1 MTPQE
6 LKNSILQLAIQ
17 GKLVPQRPEEGNAE
31 ELYKQIQAE
40 KQKLIKE
47 GKIKKEKP
55 LPPITDDEKPFEI
68 PASWKWVKVS
78 DCISNKTGLAYKKTS
93 LEIKSNFMIRV
104 LRGGNILNLNYTF
117 KLDDIFISSEFVK
130 KDLLL
135 RKNTIITPA
144 VTSLENIGKMA
155 LIEND
160 YNDVVVGGFVLML
173 TPHLS
178 NEIFAKYLLYVFSS
192 KYFKNNCKNIVN
204 KSGQAFYNL
213 SREKLMLINIPI
225 PPLVEQK
232 RIVAKIEELLPYV
245 ERYETAYNKLQQ
257 LNKRFPDDL
266 QKSVLQLAIQGRLV
280 PQRAEEGNAEDLYQQ
295 IQDEKQKLIKEGK
308 IKKEKPLPPITDDEK
323 PFEIPKS
330 WKWVRLGELC
340 AVLTCGYASTP
351 EYVSKDLG
359 MPFLSAKNVKPY
371 KFMPEDHKYIKR
383 ELYEKLI
390 QNAKPE
396 KGDILL
402 TRVGAGIGEAA
413 IIDKKLDF
421 AIYVSL
427 NLIKLINYNLV
438 YNKYIL
444 FWLNSPIGIS
454 STKSN
459 IYGKNA
465 SQGNLNVKNV
475 REFLV
480 PLPTFAEQKRIVTK
494 LEELLPLCNEL
505 K

>member
-40 KQKLIKE
+40 KKKLIKE
-47 GKIKKEKP
+47 KKIKKEKP
-55 LPPITDDEKPFEI
+55 LPEITDEEKPFEI
-68 PASWKWVKVS
+68 PASWKWLKVS

-117 KLDDIFISSEFVK
+117 KPDDIFISSKFVK

-225 PPLVEQK
+225 PPLAEQK

-245 ERYETAYNKLQQ
+245 ERYEAAYNKLQQ
-257 LNKRFPDDL
+257 LNKRFPGDL

-280 PQRAEEGNAEDLYQQ
+280 PQCPEECNAEDLYKQ
-295 IQDEKQKLIKEGK
+295 IQAEKQKLIKEGK
-308 IKKEKPLPPITDDEK
+308 IKKEKPLPEITDEEK
-323 PFEIPKS
+323 PFEIPEN
-330 WKWVRLGELC
+330 WKWVRLGEIFTLQ
-340 AVLTCGYASTP
+340 AG
-351 EYVSKDLG
+351 
-359 MPFLSAKNVKPY
+359 KN
-371 KFMPEDHKYIKR
+371 
-383 ELYEKLI
+383 
-390 QNAKPE
+390 
-396 KGDILL
+396 
-402 TRVGAGIGEAA
+402 
-413 IIDKKLDF
+413 
-421 AIYVSL
+421 
-427 NLIKLINYNLV
+427 IN
-438 YNKYIL
+438 
-444 FWLNSPIGIS
+444 S
-454 STKSN
+454 SN
-459 IYGKNA
+459 IYKNQDVTHKYLCYGGNGVRGYVTNYNRDGIFAIIGRQGALCGNINVANGKFYATEHAVVVDHYNITDA
-465 SQGNLNVKNV
+465 IWSSFFIKALNLNQYATSTAQPGLAVSNIIKV
-475 REFLV
+475 LI
-480 PLPTFAEQKRIVTK
+480 PLPPFAEQKRIVAK
-494 LEELLPLCNEL
+494 IEELLPLCDKL